1 MHTEFHSAAVG
12 RNPTRALAIVTLRQ
26 IPPPR
31 RRLFNMSASIG
42 RQHRKARIQTQI
54 PEDARKTRRW
64 RRARGS
70 ACCPMSAT
78 HAGRSNAWPTVCQ
91 PHRTICVLCV
101 HLLTSALNPFLC
113 RGVTGL
119 AMRAETVSNCSQSQ
133 HRRSRRRSPKTTVR
147 WRGRGNQPPVGV
159 LPKIR
164 REPRGFSGSVVQ
176 RPPRATE

>member
-1 MHTEFHSAAVG
+1 MPRTCWQGRPCHSELRIGHLPSARKDGKEASRTQSFTECTRSFTAQSLAATQRG
-12 RNPTRALAIVTLRQ
+12 HLQSSYCARF
-26 IPPPR
+26 PPLR
-31 RRLFNMSASIG
+31 RRLFDMSASIG

-101 HLLTSALNPFLC
+101 HLLTSALSPFLC

-119 AMRAETVSNCSQSQ
+119 ATRAETIAAS
-133 HRRSRRRSPKTTVR
+133 RSII
-147 WRGRGNQPPVGV
+147 GRGVD
-159 LPKIR
+159 LR
-164 REPRGFSGSVVQ
+164 RQ
-176 RPPRATE
+176 